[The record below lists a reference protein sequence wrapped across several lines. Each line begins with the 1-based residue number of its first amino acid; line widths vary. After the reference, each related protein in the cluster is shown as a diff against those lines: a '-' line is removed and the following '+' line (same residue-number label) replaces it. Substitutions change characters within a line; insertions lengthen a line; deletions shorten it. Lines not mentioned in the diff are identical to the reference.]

1 MIASAPLLVLSAP
14 GAEAARL
21 AAMVGRHPDAYGLP
35 ELNLHLAPTLEG
47 LLSVF
52 QITQGNVQDGLLRM
66 VAQLYCGGQD
76 AAGIDDARHWL
87 KRRADWGSM
96 ELLDEL
102 GARIAPKLPVLA
114 ESGLAWRPHD
124 VEGWLARVPDV
135 RVLHVVR
142 HPRAQCAELAVR
154 LNGPLFVPPDYKD
167 YGTDPAVIDPQL
179 AWYRINRNIE
189 QATAMLPAAQ
199 CRRVQAEDLFAAPE
213 DTLRVICQW
222 LGLPFGDAALQRMS
236 HPEDGPYARVGT
248 AEAPYGMEPEFHE
261 APQFSGRLR
270 PRQMLDGA
278 AEWRGDGKPLAAEVV
293 SLARSYGYR

>member
-21 AAMVGRHPDAYGLP
+21 AAMLGRHPEAYGLP
-35 ELNLHLAPTLEG
+35 ELNLHLAATVEG
-47 LLSVF
+47 LLSIF
-52 QITQGNVQDGLLRM
+52 HITQGNVQDGLLRT

-76 AAGIDDARHWL
+76 EAAIAAARDWL
-87 KRRADWGSM
+87 RRRADWSSM

-102 GARIAPKLPVLA
+102 GGRIAPKLPVLA

-124 VEGWLARVPDV
+124 VEAWLARVPDA

-142 HPRAQCAELAVR
+142 HPRTQCAEVAAR

-167 YGTDPAVIDPQL
+167 YGVDPAVIDPQL

-189 QATAMLPAAQ
+189 QAVAMLPPAQ
-199 CRRVQAEDLFAAPE
+199 HRQVQAEDLFVGPE
-213 DTLRVICQW
+213 DTLGAICGW
-222 LGLPFGDAALQRMS
+222 LGLPFGDVALQRMLR
-236 HPEDGPYARVGT
+236 PEDGPYARVGT

-261 APQFSGRLR
+261 APEFSGRLR
-270 PRQMLDGA
+270 PRQPLEGV
-278 AEWRGDGKPLAAEVV
+278 AEWRGDGRPLAAEVV
-293 SLARSYGYR
+293 AMARSYGYR